1 MFNPYNIHPPGD
13 SNDDQELPH
22 MFQHLLSLM
31 HMHIQAQ
38 EIEAQEIKAQ
48 ETETLERWFALSP
61 EVN

>member
-1 MFNPYNIHPPGD
+1 MHPQD
-13 SNDDQELPH
+13 DRDDDQELPH

>member
-13 SNDDQELPH
+13 SNDDQELLY
-22 MFQHLLSLM
+22 MFQHLLSL
-31 HMHIQAQ
+31 MHIQAQ
-38 EIEAQEIKAQ
+38 EIEAQEIKSQ

>member
-31 HMHIQAQ
+31 HIQAQ
-38 EIEAQEIKAQ
+38 EIEAQEIKSQ

>member
-1 MFNPYNIHPPGD
+1 MHPQD
-13 SNDDQELPH
+13 DRDDDQELPH

-31 HMHIQAQ
+31 HIQAQ
-38 EIEAQEIKAQ
+38 EIEAQEIEAQEIKSQ